1 MIVYRI
7 CNSLYKDDISGYGA
21 SIRGARWN
29 TPGISMLYT
38 SEHISL
44 CTLEMLVNII
54 LTEVK
59 LNFHL
64 LQINVPDTVTIS
76 SVTAQKLKQNWRD
89 DEGYTNFIGSEFCKN
104 KNSLVL
110 KVPSAVITEE
120 HNYLINPK
128 HTDFKKV
135 KIISSKPFIFDQR
148 LFSVK

>member
-29 TPGISMLYT
+29 DRGLSMLYT

-44 CTLEMLVNII
+44 CALEMLVNIL

-64 LQINVPDTVTIS
+64 LHIKVPDNASVS
-76 SVTAQKLKQNWRD
+76 SIAVEKLKPNWRD
-89 DEGYTNFIGSEFCKN
+89 DEGYTNFIGNEFCKN

-120 HNYLINPK
+120 YNYLINPK
-128 HTDFKKV
+128 HPDFKKI
-135 KIISSKPFIFDQR
+135 KILNSKPFIFDQR
-148 LFSVK
+148 LFSIK